1 VEKPWKT
8 MEKTCYGGKTMK
20 NPPKLVDSGAK
31 KRSKLAEHLWEN
43 HVRLDLLKQVTAT
56 SSASAPGVNTTKMPS
71 FLIIF
76 PIEMTTDWGWT
87 SMPLLE
93 ALEPVFSHVQNAKN

>member
-1 VEKPWKT
+1 MEKTWKKHIMVEKPWK
-8 MEKTCYGGKTMK
+8 K
-20 NPPKLVDSGAK
+20 PPKLVDFGAK

-43 HVRLDLLKQVTAT
+43 HVRLDLLKQGTAT

-76 PIEMTTDWGWT
+76 PIEMTTDWG
-87 SMPLLE
+87 
-93 ALEPVFSHVQNAKN
+93 

>member
-1 VEKPWKT
+1 

-76 PIEMTTDWGWT
+76 PIEMTTDWG
-87 SMPLLE
+87 
-93 ALEPVFSHVQNAKN
+93 